1 SSGVVLRRFSV
12 SVPFTVSLIRPLHRP
27 ASALVDAFS
36 EHLIA
41 HARQVALRLPDLQKP
56 L

>member
-1 SSGVVLRRFSV
+1 
-12 SVPFTVSLIRPLHRP
+12 TLIRPLHRP
-27 ASALVDAFS
+27 ASALLDAYS

-41 HARQVALRLPDLQKP
+41 HARQVSLRLPDLQKP